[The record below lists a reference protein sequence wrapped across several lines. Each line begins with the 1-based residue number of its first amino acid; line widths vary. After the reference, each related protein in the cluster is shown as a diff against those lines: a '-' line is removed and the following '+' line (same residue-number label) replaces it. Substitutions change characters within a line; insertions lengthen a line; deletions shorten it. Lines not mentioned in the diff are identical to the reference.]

1 MLFLLFQKTEGT
13 SSQSCFN
20 IYTLTYIC
28 IVNFSYGSSTANQ
41 LLILAENQKLLS
53 LVVCVCM
60 CFFACV
66 CVVCVCMGFCACVWA
81 NKTEQS
87 RERERERER
96 ERGGGGREERARE
109 GKAFFAH
116 IIFQGHGVTRL
127 VVTIFKIAP
136 VS

>member
-28 IVNFSYGSSTANQ
+28 IVNFSYGSSTANH

-66 CVVCVCMGFCACVWA
+66 CGVCMGFCACVWV

-87 RERERERER
+87 RETERER
-96 ERGGGGREERARE
+96 GREERARE

-127 VVTIFKIAP
+127 VLTIFKIAP
-136 VS
+136 VF